1 MTSLREIPG
10 VQNPVMKHA
19 RATGWLAW
27 KMRIEGRNGCPDMVF
42 VKKGRVVWMEFKS
55 SVGRLSVQQQL
66 RIAELK
72 AHGAE
77 AYVVSDPGIG
87 KAILDRDEGDLL

>member
-1 MTSLREIPG
+1 MKPSVREIPG

-27 KMRIEGRNGCPDMVF
+27 KMKIEGRNGCPDMLF
-42 VKKGRVVWMEFKS
+42 MKNGRVIFCEFKS
-55 SVGRLSVQQQL
+55 PNGRLSVQQQL

-72 AHGAE
+72 AHGIE
-77 AYVVSDPGIG
+77 VYVVSDPAIG
-87 KAILDRDEGDLL
+87 MAILDGQEDLL

>member
-1 MTSLREIPG
+1 MIREIPG

-27 KMRIEGRNGCPDMVF
+27 KMRIEGRNGCPDCIFM
-42 VKKGRVVWMEFKS
+42 KNGRTVWMEFKS
-55 SVGRLSVQQQL
+55 PVGQLSVQQQL

-77 AYVVSDPGIG
+77 VYVVSDPARGR
-87 KAILDRDEGDLL
+87 AILDGKEDLL